1 MEKPKH
7 KDTRT
12 DLVEELLKVK
22 QYPEIVF
29 MIMEAKAGEYHDYKN
44 KKYACGKAQSAGMLD
59 HLAHGYKDKAL
70 QELSARIKAGEFD
83 EEADEEDK
91 ANMIRDIEE
100 NTSTPAEAAALKKML
115 NL

>member
-1 MEKPKH
+1 MKKN

-29 MIMEAKAGEYHDYKN
+29 MIKEAKEGEYHDFKN

-59 HLAHGYKDKAL
+59 HLAYFYKDEAL
-70 QELSARIKAGEFD
+70 QKLSARIKEGEFD
-83 EEADEEDK
+83 EVADEEDK
-91 ANMIRDIEE
+91 ANMRRDIFE
-100 NTSTPAEAAALKKML
+100 NEPNKQRAEALCKTLKL
-115 NL
+115 

>member
-1 MEKPKH
+1 MKKN

-29 MIMEAKAGEYHDYKN
+29 MIMEAKAGEYHDFKN
-44 KKYACGKAQSAGMLD
+44 KKYACGKMASASMLD
-59 HLAHGYKDKAL
+59 HLAHRYNDIAL
-70 QELSARIKAGEFD
+70 QELSARIKGGEFD

-91 ANMIRDIEE
+91 ANMRRDVFE
-100 NTSTPAEAAALKKML
+100 NEPNTERAEALCKILKL
-115 NL
+115 

>member
-1 MEKPKH
+1 MKKS
-7 KDTRT
+7 TMT

-29 MIMEAKAGEYHDYKN
+29 MIQEAKAGEYHDFKN

-59 HLAHGYKDKAL
+59 HLAYIYKDIAL

-83 EEADEEDK
+83 EEANEEDK
-91 ANMIRDIEE
+91 ANMRRDLYP
-100 NTSTPAEAAALKKML
+100 NL
-115 NL
+115 NW